1 MHEILIKVG
10 RLGGCRVA
18 INLFEEFNLIGLT
31 LIDDSTSGLSISKTP
46 QKRFLFAI
54 MQKMLYL
61 CQRNEESSIVDMV
74 IGNGLWAI
82 GK

>member
-1 MHEILIKVG
+1 M
-10 RLGGCRVA
+10 A
-18 INLFEEFNLIGLT
+18 INLFKEFDLIGMT
-31 LIDDSTSGLSISKTP
+31 LIDDPTSGLSISKTP

-74 IGNGLWAI
+74 MGYWQWAI

>member
-1 MHEILIKVG
+1 M
-10 RLGGCRVA
+10 A
-18 INLFEEFNLIGLT
+18 INLFEEFNLIDLT
-31 LIDDSTSGLSISKTP
+31 LIDDPTSGLSISKTP

-74 IGNGLWAI
+74 VGYWRWAI